1 MVRHGNIAAVAPR
14 IARHLCGK
22 GMSSD
27 VVARRFL
34 ARLSMNA
41 VSCEAID
48 ERRPIVTCRFPR
60 CGRAT
65 ANSAREGNRAGAGRQ
80 AGGNRGCR
88 RFSIFEQRAD
98 GRRLDHGLAPD
109 RSLRAVAK

>member
-1 MVRHGNIAAVAPR
+1 MVRHCNIAAVAPR
-14 IARHLCGK
+14 IARHICGK
-22 GMSSD
+22 G
-27 VVARRFL
+27 
-34 ARLSMNA
+34 NA
-41 VSCEAID
+41 VRRGGATFSCEAID

-65 ANSAREGNRAGAGRQ
+65 ANSAREGNRAGGGRQ
-80 AGGNRGCR
+80 ADGNRSYR

-109 RSLRAVAK
+109 RSLRAVAN